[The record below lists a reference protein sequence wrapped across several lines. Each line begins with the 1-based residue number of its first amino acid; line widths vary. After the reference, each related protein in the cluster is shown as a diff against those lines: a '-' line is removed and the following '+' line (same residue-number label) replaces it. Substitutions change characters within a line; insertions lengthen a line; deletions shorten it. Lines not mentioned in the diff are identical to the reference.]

1 MAAGVPMRW
10 GRDQADSGAGGR
22 RATPGA
28 RQWWLPGAAYI
39 AEAAQPLPCL
49 WFCPGP
55 RLPRRL
61 AHLRPPPARHGS
73 VVHPAQ
79 RRYTLG
85 IGPGDAVFAGDSYRP
100 DYLGPVQAGMPSFL
114 IDPGQVYEVPGN
126 CRLASV
132 FDVPAVL
139 EANQGERRAVLRV

>member
-1 MAAGVPMRW
+1 MSP
-10 GRDQADSGAGGR
+10 
-22 RATPGA
+22 
-28 RQWWLPGAAYI
+28 
-39 AEAAQPLPCL
+39 
-49 WFCPGP
+49 
-55 RLPRRL
+55 
-61 AHLRPPPARHGS
+61 RPPSRYRAYGFALARACLAGWRTC
-73 VVHPAQ
+73 VHHQPGLVRLFTRLSA
-79 RRYTLG
+79 RYPLE

-132 FDVPAVL
+132 FDVPTVL